1 VAQTLLKD
9 DNRHICNP
17 SPRSIIPLP
26 KPSPVHIYKGIY
38 STVHHNR
45 TAIVYYQK
53 EESNLVAKM
62 VMEREA

>member
-1 VAQTLLKD
+1 M
-9 DNRHICNP
+9 
-17 SPRSIIPLP
+17 
-26 KPSPVHIYKGIY
+26 
-38 STVHHNR
+38 HNR